1 MLHLNYIS
9 DELVIYHLANI
20 ISMMTPLLQGIF
32 EDFNWSYMTKDEFL
46 IQSSQLSS
54 LLKPCL
60 EKCTDDKPLLYLLS
74 HKNDNLK

>member
-32 EDFNWSYMTKDEFL
+32 EDFN
-46 IQSSQLSS
+46 
-54 LLKPCL
+54 
-60 EKCTDDKPLLYLLS
+60 
-74 HKNDNLK
+74 